1 MTLEAALIFDES
13 GSRFVLRGI
22 DDDIGRLIEKFVGE
36 INVRA
41 EFGEVEKTFI
51 DVSREYPWH
60 AIWTTGMSRWRASID
75 RVPGELSH
83 CAGALAFRPV
93 AEILRG
99 VIVVVCSYCSAPFC
113 TWFVGVVRGGG
124 ASRSCSGL

>member
-1 MTLEAALIFDES
+1 MEAALIFDES

-60 AIWTTGMSRWRASID
+60 AIWTIRH
-75 RVPGELSH
+75 EQ
-83 CAGALAFRPV
+83 
-93 AEILRG
+93 
-99 VIVVVCSYCSAPFC
+99 
-113 TWFVGVVRGGG
+113 VVRIY
-124 ASRSCSGL
+124 